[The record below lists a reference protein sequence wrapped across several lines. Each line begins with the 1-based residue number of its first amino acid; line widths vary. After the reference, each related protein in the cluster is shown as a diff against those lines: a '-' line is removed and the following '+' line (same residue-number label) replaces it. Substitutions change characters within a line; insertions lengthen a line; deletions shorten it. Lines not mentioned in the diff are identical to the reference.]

1 MSRVLFLMAMGLLF
15 LAVGGANSAHSATI
29 TADLGAGWNHV
40 CYIGADQPVEE
51 ALGPAAGSVQALYR
65 IEENGVLDRWFPGR
79 PEVSTIDALTPEDS
93 LLILAGAPVEWLQT
107 SEAAAPDTADM
118 AQGWNSICYEGES
131 RALAEAVGG
140 VDGKLAIIYGLLPGQ
155 GWLRFV
161 PGRDEI
167 SNLEQVVPHQA
178 LLVLVSDATATW
190 DFGKWEVALPP
201 LTPLDPALE
210 AKAHQIR
217 DTMSSIRGL
226 PANPGI
232 EEGTI
237 SQAALTDYYQ
247 RQAEKTSEE
256 EEQELQAWNGVYR
269 LLHLI
274 GPEDDLAAINTS
286 FSANIL
292 GFYSPDDDK
301 LVLVAEQGA
310 TIDAGDEA
318 TLAHEYVHSFQDARW
333 DIEKL
338 DKLAENEDETHSNTE
353 YGATVRCLI
362 EGDAVVSEM
371 AYVASSDPLSALIGL
386 IPSPEGGSGSSDI
399 PPGMARYFYFPYDQ
413 CSDFVGQLFLSG
425 GLEAFNL
432 MGGWEAVN
440 RAYDDMPT
448 STEQILH
455 LDKYMS
461 HEGPTAVSLPDIS
474 AQLGQG
480 WSQLDNA
487 VFGEFDVWNY
497 LLSSLEGQSGWDDVA
512 EAAAAGWGGGRLV
525 SYSSEDGADL
535 VLHLS
540 LGWDSAGDLSEFV
553 DAFQQVA
560 GATAGAWWP
569 ADASITTVRWDDT
582 SEHGFATWQGGTFV
596 ALLSTTAED
605 LRAATTAAGYNLD
618 AATSP
623 SLPAPP

>member
-1 MSRVLFLMAMGLLF
+1 MSRVLFLMAMSLLF

-29 TADLGAGWNHV
+29 TANLGAGWNHV

-51 ALGPAAGSVQALYR
+51 ALGSAAGSVQALYR
-65 IEENGVLDRWFPGR
+65 IGENGVLDRWFPGR

-93 LLILAGAPVEWLQT
+93 LLILAGAPVEWIQT

-190 DFGKWEVALPP
+190 DFDKWEVVLPP
-201 LTPLDPALE
+201 LTPLDPVLE

-226 PANPGI
+226 PPNLGI

-237 SQAALTDYYQ
+237 SQAALADYYQ
-247 RQAEKTSEE
+247 RKAEKTSEE

-274 GPEDDLAAINTS
+274 GPEDDLTAINTS

-310 TIDAGDEA
+310 TIDAEDEA

-338 DKLAENEDETHSNTE
+338 DELAENEDETHSNTE

-362 EGDAVVSEM
+362 EGDASVSEIAYM
-371 AYVASSDPLSALIGL
+371 AASDPLSALIGL
-386 IPSPEGGSGSSDI
+386 IPFPEGESGSSDI
-399 PPGMARYFYFPYDQ
+399 PPGMVRYFYFPYDQ

-425 GLEAFNL
+425 GSEAFNL

-455 LDKYMS
+455 LEKYMS
-461 HEGPTAVSLPDIS
+461 HEGPMAVSLPDIS

-512 EAAAAGWGGGRLV
+512 AEAAAGWGGGRMV
-525 SYSSEDGADL
+525 GYSSDDSADV

-540 LGWDSAGDLSEFV
+540 LKWDAAGELSEFV

-569 ADASITTVRWDDT
+569 DDLNITTVRWDDT
-582 SEHGFATWQGGTFV
+582 DEHGFATWQGGTFV
-596 ALLSTTAED
+596 ALISTTAED
-605 LRAATTAAGYNLD
+605 LRVATTAAGYNLD

-623 SLPAPP
+623 SLSAPP